1 MRPKYP
7 CLRCFL
13 IKISKKLVLY
23 QDFFSWIS
31 QGIDL
36 FWHIFCRKKISHVFF
51 LKYPTTE
58 TSDFQ
63 KVENEILVSFWTPF
77 FAVFGTFL
85 PDIIG
90 VFWPKKTQDI
100 CNDILFFVWYPFF
113 FCEKV
118 FPRRLSP
125 KKKKDITFKVKDIT

>member
-1 MRPKYP
+1 MWPKLP

-13 IKISKKLVLY
+13 IKFSKKVVPY
-23 QDFFSWIS
+23 QVFFSWIS
-31 QGIDL
+31 QGTDL
-36 FWHIFCRKKISHVFF
+36 FWHIFCRKKNSHVFF
-51 LKYPTTE
+51 LKYTTTE

-63 KVENEILVSFWTPF
+63 KVENKILVSFWTPF

-100 CNDILFFVWYPFF
+100 CNDILFFFLISFF

-125 KKKKDITFKVKDIT
+125 KKKGYHF